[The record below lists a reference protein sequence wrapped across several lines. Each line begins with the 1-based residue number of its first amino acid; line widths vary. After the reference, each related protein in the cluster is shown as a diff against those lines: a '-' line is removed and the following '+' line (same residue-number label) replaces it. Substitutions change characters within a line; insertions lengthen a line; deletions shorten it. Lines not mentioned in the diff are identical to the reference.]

1 MSVPSYCRYTSA
13 GGVSITRQSRVCDGA
28 GELLKRL
35 PLLDTQPGVLLSC
48 ASEFPG
54 RYQKRDL
61 LLVNPPIQLG
71 ARHHQLNIRALNA
84 RGEILLPTF
93 YAALQAMTQVELQ
106 LSDRVIVAELRVPPS
121 ATSLLGDH
129 DAEEMRTRR
138 PGLFDML
145 RALIAYFSSDEDH
158 ILGLYGAFAY
168 DLAFQLEAITLHL
181 PRSDQQRD
189 LVLYLPDEILLHDP
203 RTGAGTLHS
212 YDFVCADQH
221 GRLQTT
227 GGLKRLVNT
236 EQHDEFRFVQDKH
249 ANNGHASVE
258 AVSDHAPGEYA
269 AVVKKARDYFARG
282 DLFEAVPGQTFSMP
296 SNALPSVLFQRLK
309 DSNPAP
315 YGALINL
322 GQQEFLIS
330 ASPEMFVRVKSGR
343 VESCP
348 ISGTILRGADA
359 LADAAHI
366 RELLNSEKDEA
377 ELSMCTDVDRNDKSR
392 VCVPGSVKII
402 GRRQVELYS
411 RLIHTVD
418 HVEGKLQQ
426 PFDALDAFLTHTWA
440 VTVTGAPK
448 LRAMQFIEHH
458 EKTARGWYGGAFGCL
473 GFDGS
478 LDTGLTLRT
487 MHLHKHTARVRVG
500 ATLLMDSDPIAEEA
514 ETRLKA
520 SALLDVLKA
529 ANSHLA
535 ANKNSLVDRTSGA
548 SAVVTLR
555 RVALT
560 ESSTPEKPLRAL
572 MIDHQDSFVLT
583 LASAFRAQGVQ
594 LQTLRPSAAQQLLR
608 QCQGDKLPDLVIL
621 SPGPGRPQDFDC
633 AATLALCE
641 QFSMPVFGVC
651 LGLQAMVEFAGGK
664 LAVLEQPVHGK
675 PGLIAHQGHALFEGL
690 PQAFKAGRYHSL
702 HASKVPECLAII
714 AQTELPEPC
723 VMAVTHKVLPWMG
736 VQFHPES
743 LMTMES
749 RVGDRLIANV
759 VDIVRDYAKTKTIS
773 AANDVPELHSATSA
787 MRCTHKTEY
796 EAHRHVTARQR
807 P

>member
-1 MSVPSYCRYTSA
+1 MSFPSYCRYTSA
-13 GGVSITRQSRVCDGA
+13 GGVSITRQSRVCEGA
-28 GELLKRL
+28 QELEKRL
-35 PLLDTQPGVLLSC
+35 LLLDTQPGVLLSC
-48 ASEFPG
+48 ASEYPG

-61 LLVNPPIQLG
+61 LLVNPPIQIS
-71 ARHHQLNIRALNA
+71 ARHHQLTIRAINA

-93 YAALQAMTQVELQ
+93 YAALQSLAQVHLQ
-106 LSDRVIVAELRVPPS
+106 RTDQVIVADLDVSLPGTSPS
-121 ATSLLGDH
+121 DDH
-129 DAEEMRTRR
+129 EAEEMRTRR
-138 PGLFDML
+138 AGLFTIV
-145 RALIAYFSSDEDH
+145 RALIAHFSSDEDH
-158 ILGLYGAFAY
+158 FLGLYGAFAY
-168 DLAFQLEAITLHL
+168 DLAFQLEAIQLCL
-181 PRSDQQRD
+181 PRTDIQRD
-189 LVLYLPDEILLHDP
+189 LVLYLPDEILIHDP
-203 RTGAGTLHS
+203 RTGTGALHS
-212 YDFVCADQH
+212 YDFVCADEH

-227 GGLKRLVNT
+227 GGLKRQVNT
-236 EQHDEFRFVQDKH
+236 ELHSEFRFTQ
-249 ANNGHASVE
+249 HASQKDAHQSVE
-258 AVSDHAPGEYA
+258 VVSDHAPGEYA
-269 AVVKKARDYFARG
+269 AVVEKAREFFARG
-282 DLFEAVPGQTFSMP
+282 DLFEAVPGQTFSRM
-296 SNALPSVLFQRLK
+296 SSALPSVLFKLLK
-309 DSNPAP
+309 ESNPAP

-330 ASPEMFVRVKSGR
+330 ASPEMFVRVSNGR

-348 ISGTILRGADA
+348 ISGTIKRGVDA
-359 LADAAHI
+359 LADAVNI

-418 HVEGKLQQ
+418 HVEGQLQQ

-458 EKTARGWYGGAFGCL
+458 EKTARAWYGGAFGCL

-487 MHLHKHTARVRVG
+487 MHVHKHIARVRVG
-500 ATLLMDSDPIAEEA
+500 ATLLMDSDPLAEEA

-529 ANSHLA
+529 ANSHTVA
-535 ANKNSLVDRTSGA
+535 TENCLVDRKSG
-548 SAVVTLR
+548 SAGVVALR
-555 RVALT
+555 REGLSGTSA
-560 ESSTPEKPLRAL
+560 PAKPLRAL

-594 LQTLRPSAAQQLLR
+594 LTTLRPMAAQQLLR
-608 QCQGDKLPDLVIL
+608 QCHGEGLPDLVIL

-641 QFSMPVFGVC
+641 QFNIPVFGVC
-651 LGLQAMVEFAGGK
+651 LGLQAMVEYAGGK

-675 PGLIAHQGHALFEGL
+675 PGLIAHQGHALFAGL
-690 PQAFKAGRYHSL
+690 PHEFKAGRYHSL
-702 HASKVPECLAII
+702 HASKVPDCLQII
-714 AQTELPEPC
+714 AHTDLPEPC
-723 VMAVTHKVLPWMG
+723 VMAVAHKVLPWMA

-749 RVGDRLIANV
+749 RAGDMLIQNV
-759 VDIVRDYAKTKTIS
+759 VELVRTANIHACSMSRNLTLHDRMISSLNESNSLYKTQFFS
-773 AANDVPELHSATSA
+773 
-787 MRCTHKTEY
+787 
-796 EAHRHVTARQR
+796 
-807 P
+807 